1 MPKPRLSINKGLPK
15 GWRLTHGAYYYR
27 VPAGQEAAWDGKKL
41 FKLGKKLSD
50 AYKEWAKRIEICEN
64 IKTIG
69 ALLDRYSAEVVPDK
83 AAATRTGDIK
93 RIKRLRGVFGDT
105 TITAIKPIDIYSYAD
120 KRKSKTN
127 ARQEIGVLS
136 HAFTKAVQ
144 WGYIHKHPFKGEVR
158 LAGEKPR
165 TRYID
170 EWEVLACLS
179 LSTMR
184 KRGSIRAI
192 QSYIKIKLLTGLR
205 KGDLLRLRISD
216 CGEDGVAI
224 VTHKTGKSILYKW
237 TDELRAAIDSAK
249 SARPVDISPH
259 LFCTKR
265 GQGYINEE
273 TGAASGWDS
282 MWQRF
287 MDRVLAETKV
297 TERFTEHDLR
307 AKVGSDAES
316 LERARQLLSHSDS
329 RTTNRIYR
337 RKAEIVKPLR

>member
-1 MPKPRLSINKGLPK
+1 MPRARNPENRGLPAR
-15 GWRLTHGAYYYR
+15 WRLVHGAYYYQ
-27 VPAGQEAAWDGKKL
+27 VPAGKEAVWDNKKL
-41 FKLGKKLSD
+41 FRLGKSLPY
-50 AYKEWAKRIEICEN
+50 AYKIWAERLESAAEVR
-64 IKTIG
+64 TIG
-69 ALLDRYSAEVVPDK
+69 QLLDRYALEVIPTK
-83 AAATRTGDIK
+83 AAATRAGDTKHIK
-93 RIKRLRGVFGDT
+93 LLRGVFGKGNLAS
-105 TITAIKPIDIYSYAD
+105 IRPQMIYQYAD
-120 KRKSKTN
+120 KRGSKTC
-127 ARQEIGVLS
+127 ARQEIALLS
-136 HAFTKAVQ
+136 HAFTKAVE
-144 WGYIHKHPFKGEVR
+144 WGYINKHPFKGEVR
-158 LAGEKPR
+158 LGGEKPR

-216 CGEDGVAI
+216 CGEDGVAV

-237 TDELRAAIDSAK
+237 TDELRAAVDSAK

-307 AKVGSDAES
+307 AKVGSDAQS
-316 LERARQLLSHSDS
+316 LEHARQLLTHADS
-329 RTTNRIYR
+329 KTTNRIYR